1 MSQSSNSCTLHD
13 FHLPALNP
21 MSLMFQVFINQS
33 ETARQ
38 MLHSHERPSASRP
51 FAPYPIRD
59 DLRDLTMNA
68 IDLLKADHER
78 VKGILSQLSESTE
91 RGVKKRT
98 ELLNKLEMEISI
110 HTRLEEEILY
120 PAYKKAG
127 GKEQDVMY
135 YEAKEEHRTV
145 DSLVLPDLKHTDPST
160 PEFAGRVKVVK
171 ELLEHHIEEEE
182 TEMFPQAKKLLGKA
196 ELEELGTQMETLKT
210 QLKKQFSESHM
221 AA

>member
-1 MSQSSNSCTLHD
+1 
-13 FHLPALNP
+13 
-21 MSLMFQVFINQS
+21 
-33 ETARQ
+33 
-38 MLHSHERPSASRP
+38 MLKHYERPSALRP
-51 FAPYPIRD
+51 FALIPVTK
-59 DLRDLTMNA
+59 LRDSTMNA

-78 VKGILSQLSESTE
+78 VKGILTQLSESTE
-91 RGVKKRT
+91 RGVKKRG
-98 ELLNKLEMEISI
+98 ELLAKLEMEIAI
-110 HTRLEEEILY
+110 HTRLEEEVLY

-145 DSLVLPDLKHTDPST
+145 DSLVLPDLKVTDPST

-196 ELEELGTQMETLKT
+196 TLEELGAQMETLKA
-210 QLKKQFSESHM
+210 QYKKEMS
-221 AA
+221 AANLAA